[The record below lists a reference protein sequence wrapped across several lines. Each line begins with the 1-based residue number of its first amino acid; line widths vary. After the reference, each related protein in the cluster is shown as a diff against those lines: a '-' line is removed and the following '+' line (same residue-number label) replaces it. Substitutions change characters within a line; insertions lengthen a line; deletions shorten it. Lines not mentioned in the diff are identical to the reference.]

1 MDKLWWSQS
10 SHQSSN
16 SGTRCSPTARLHSAR
31 GVTVPHYAP
40 HPERCLPTHLFLGLA
55 SRFPLQLTPC
65 SSVVRLRGNNTAYP
79 PGGADHQEHLF
90 PRQPRSQRS
99 KTSSCRE
106 HNKGAT
112 GHAVVSSPQHCP
124 RCPWSSAQARL
135 CSRWHGEAGALGHSH
150 AHTAL
155 SANGL
160 RCLFPYCSRQSDS
173 RISGWP
179 GHLSA
184 TDMSLRLPVLTQS
197 EGQTH
202 PWRIGLGPGQGQT
215 LWF

>member
-1 MDKLWWSQS
+1 MQPHCTLAQRPRR
-10 SHQSSN
+10 H
-16 SGTRCSPTARLHSAR
+16 GPPLCPAPRALPAHPPLPGPRLTFSPATNPLLIR
-31 GVTVPHYAP
+31 G
-40 HPERCLPTHLFLGLA
+40 
-55 SRFPLQLTPC
+55 QTPREQHC
-65 SSVVRLRGNNTAYP
+65 IP

-184 TDMSLRLPVLTQS
+184 TDMSLGLPVLTQS